1 MLAGIKLG
9 ESFDAKERGIKQGLN
24 PSPQGLVTMM

>member
-9 ESFDAKERGIKQGLN
+9 ESFDAKERSKQQGLK
-24 PSPQGLVTMM
+24 PSTQRLVTVM